1 MAAPESWDSRH
12 HLRRVPYTSVLL
24 GLQLEAGKGL
34 SGPTPAPPHSQ
45 PAPPLHLFCPSLWYF
60 FFRTSFFTDCGT
72 SGTNQ
77 AAMSLMHKA
86 TCWGRQT
93 GDVRRAARVR
103 ELPHSRVPAV
113 RAHLEEDEEGQADR
127 QEEPVLLREVGV
139 LGREIVPVPGVG
151 SR

>member
-1 MAAPESWDSRH
+1 MAAPESWASGH

-93 GDVRRAARVR
+93 GDVRRAAQGHQGS
-103 ELPHSRVPAV
+103 ESCPTPGSLPCGLTSKRMRKA
-113 RAHLEEDEEGQADR
+113 RRIARRNQCCSEKLESWAEK
-127 QEEPVLLREVGV
+127 
-139 LGREIVPVPGVG
+139 
-151 SR
+151 